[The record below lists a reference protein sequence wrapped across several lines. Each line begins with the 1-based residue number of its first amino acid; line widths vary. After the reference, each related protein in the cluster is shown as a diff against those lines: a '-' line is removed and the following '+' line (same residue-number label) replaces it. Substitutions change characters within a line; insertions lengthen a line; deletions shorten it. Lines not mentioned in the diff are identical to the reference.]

1 MTKKNPPQRD
11 GKKVFIVDDH
21 PVFREGLLGLLKREP
36 DLQVCG
42 EADNAAQALTGVER
56 PKPDLALV
64 DIARS
69 GLSRSTPVS
78 ACAALSASPPDRKGT
93 RLKPRHP

>member
-56 PKPDLALV
+56 SKPDLALV
-64 DIARS
+64 DIALPGRS
-69 GLSRSTPVS
+69 GLELIKDLPARRPDPAVLVS
-78 ACAALSASPPDRKGT
+78 SMHDECVY
-93 RLKPRHP
+93 